1 MQIGKLTSG
10 HLSPSHQQ
18 SNPRPYDKEGEKS
31 KTHSSDFTH
40 IHSHSWAIAMTLCLS
55 SPHIGENLSSLKFN
69 LSLSVIGIAS
79 ETLTCMRYTQEDTGH
94 HYTYY
99 VCIMQYDGCVVS
111 PGLGVCCRGFWWPSG
126 GHLALLLYS
135 VAMNEHTQ
143 YVLEVW
149 VCVCVCVLPSCP
161 MPKCSYSHSS
171 MQHTPT
177 CTHIHYI
184 G

>member
-1 MQIGKLTSG
+1 MCVNANCKAHKWKSFTFTPTIKPQTLRQREGK
-10 HLSPSHQQ
+10 
-18 SNPRPYDKEGEKS
+18 KS

-40 IHSHSWAIAMTLCLS
+40 VHSHSWAIAMTLCLS
-55 SPHIGENLSSLKFN
+55 SPRIGENLSSLKFN

-79 ETLTCMRYTQEDTGH
+79 ETLTCMRYKQEDTGH

-99 VCIMQYDGCVVS
+99 VCVMQYDGCVVS

-143 YVLEVW
+143 YILEVW
-149 VCVCVCVLPSCP
+149 VCVCVCLTI
-161 MPKCSYSHSS
+161 MSHAE
-171 MQHTPT
+171 MQLFSFFHATYTNLHTHT
-177 CTHIHYI
+177 
-184 G
+184 